1 MGQSVSVD
9 NDGIRGDVELV
20 EVPKEELIGFFHIK
34 CKSLL
39 RKVELK
45 AIATK
50 TNITNLNEKTVI
62 TPSDLAYLLQLCRKD
77 DEVTL
82 INQKFGDVVQIIYDA
97 LKITGSTPFLR
108 DFENQQGNSLTIDD
122 LIVNSVVY
130 NGKLKK
136 VVPDYDT
143 LKVLF
148 VSLSYKSLVEYSK
161 FHAKKD
167 NVDNLVTI
175 KALKV
180 ESDQLQKRLIW
191 KSLAQFKDFDGI
203 DINDLYID
211 GHDLHQLLTLFLL
224 LSSIPPSSKLRMESV
239 LYKLLKENW
248 GNFEESALSLLKY
261 MDININSHN
270 MKSTK
275 IKYDQFFTNEH
286 QIVIKLL
293 KDGFTALFETG
304 FLSSNFDD
312 TTVSESQPKESAF
325 SGSKLM
331 NNATISS
338 FSTALKAI
346 GSETQITTE
355 NLIKLYIGKEAG
367 FSIRSLELKIF
378 KWQAPTLFI
387 VSGKRLKSKTVSSN
401 KRYLQFD
408 NEYPRYFRSVENPL
422 KDWQLEND
430 RITYGVLVSQPWRTS
445 NKKNFGDTQTTIFSL
460 SPHFDFYKSST
471 SPILKGESIY
481 FNTLGLGLGFG
492 NEQPI
497 NKNGVRKYLPGD
509 VSLTIESNLEFA
521 VFRHLSNGSNSYFK
535 KSQQHQLSSE
545 NFEDRFMITDLE
557 VWGVGSTKELELQ
570 KKQWEWENKQAELRQ
585 SVNLKTMGEDRAFL
599 EMVGLVGNHGGS
611 GGSV

>member
-9 NDGIRGDVELV
+9 NDGIRGDVESV
-20 EVPKEELIGFFHIK
+20 DVSKEELIEFFHRK

-77 DEVTL
+77 DEVTQ
-82 INQKFGDVVQIIYDA
+82 INQKFGDVIQMIYDA
-97 LKITGSTPFLR
+97 FKITGSIPFIR
-108 DFENQQGNSLTIDD
+108 EFENQQGNSLTIDE
-122 LIVNSVVY
+122 LIVNSVIY
-130 NGKLKK
+130 NGKFKK
-136 VVPDYDT
+136 VVHDYDP
-143 LKVLF
+143 LKLLF
-148 VSLSYKSLVEYSK
+148 ISLSYKSLVEYSK

-167 NVDNLVTI
+167 TVGNMVTI
-175 KALKV
+175 KALKI
-180 ESDQLQKRLIW
+180 EGDHLEKRLIW
-191 KSLAQFKDFDGI
+191 KSLPQFKDFDGI
-203 DINDLYID
+203 DLNDLYIE
-211 GHDLHQLLTLFLL
+211 GHDLHQLVTLFLL
-224 LSSIPPSSKLRMESV
+224 LSSISPSSKSRMEFE
-239 LYKLLKENW
+239 LYKLLKESW
-248 GNFEESALSLLKY
+248 SNFEDSALSLLKY
-261 MDININSHN
+261 MDINITQNN
-270 MKSTK
+270 LKTTK
-275 IKYDQFFTNEH
+275 IKYDHFFTNEH
-286 QIVIKLL
+286 QIIINVL

-304 FLSSNFDD
+304 FLSANFDD
-312 TTVSESQPKESAF
+312 TVVTETPVKSSF

-338 FSTALKAI
+338 FSTALKAL

-387 VSGKRLKSKTVSSN
+387 VSGKRLKSKTVATN

-460 SPHFDFYKSST
+460 SPHFDFYKSSS
-471 SPILKGESIY
+471 SPILNGESIY

-492 NEQPI
+492 DEQPI

-521 VFRHLSNGSNSYFK
+521 VFRHLSNGSNSYFN
-535 KSQQHQLSSE
+535 KSKQHQLTFE